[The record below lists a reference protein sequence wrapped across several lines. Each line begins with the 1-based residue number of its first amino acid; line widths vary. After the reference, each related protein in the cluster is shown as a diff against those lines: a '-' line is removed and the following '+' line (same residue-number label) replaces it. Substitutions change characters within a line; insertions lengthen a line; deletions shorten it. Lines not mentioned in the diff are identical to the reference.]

1 MMKKQQQYTNKH
13 HIILR
18 FRPRMSD
25 NKRKKIE
32 VDKIKMTIVF
42 AVCAVV
48 L

>member
-32 VDKIKMTIVF
+32 VDKMTIVF